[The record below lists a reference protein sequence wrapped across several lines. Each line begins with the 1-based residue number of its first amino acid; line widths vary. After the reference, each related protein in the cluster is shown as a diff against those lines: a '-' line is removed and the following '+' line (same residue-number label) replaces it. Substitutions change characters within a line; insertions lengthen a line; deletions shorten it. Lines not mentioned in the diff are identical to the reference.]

1 MLRAAGRSRRWI
13 AVRPRPLQYPGAVV
27 ARWVRLVFAAVLA
40 VSMSACA
47 ASPGPPPE
55 VVIAASGEPDSVLL
69 ANLYGAAL
77 RYYGTPVRVQEF
89 DDPLAAL
96 DSGEALIAP
105 GLTGELL
112 DRLSPDTAGR
122 SDEAVYKALLGVL
135 PEGVTAGDY
144 ATAAEDKPAVAV
156 TEDTVDAWGGHTL
169 TQLVSKCEQLRF
181 GRVAG
186 AQTPSAVGACRA
198 SKPREFPDSA
208 AMFAALRSN
217 QINAAWSSSADP
229 AVPVGV
235 VLLDDRKPALIRGEN
250 ALPLYRR
257 NELDPQQMV
266 ALNEVAGVLDT
277 AALKGMRAQLADGAD
292 PRALADAWLAEN
304 PIGN

>member
-1 MLRAAGRSRRWI
+1 MIRGCAG
-13 AVRPRPLQYPGAVV
+13 PLQYPGAVV
-27 ARWVRLVFAAVLA
+27 LRGVRLLFAAVLA
-40 VSMSACA
+40 VSVGGCA

-55 VVIAASGEPDSVLL
+55 VVIGAAGEPESVLL

-89 DDPLAAL
+89 DDPMAAL
-96 DSGEALIAP
+96 DSGEALIVP
-105 GLTGELL
+105 GLTGRLL
-112 DRLSPDTAGR
+112 NRLSPDTTGR
-122 SDEAVYKALLGVL
+122 SDEAVYRALLGAL

-156 TEDTVDAWGGHTL
+156 TEQTVDAWGGHTL
-169 TQLVSKCEQLRF
+169 TQLVSQCGHLRV
-181 GRVAG
+181 GAVAG
-186 AQTPSAVGACRA
+186 ADVPSAVGACRTP
-198 SKPREFPDSA
+198 KPREFPDSA
-208 AMFAALRSN
+208 TMFAALLSN
-217 QINAAWSSSADP
+217 QINAAWSSTADP
-229 AVPVGV
+229 AVPTGV
-235 VLLDDRKPALIRGEN
+235 VLLDDRKPALIRAEN

-257 NELDPQQMV
+257 NELNPQQMV

-292 PRALADAWLAEN
+292 PRALAADWLAEN